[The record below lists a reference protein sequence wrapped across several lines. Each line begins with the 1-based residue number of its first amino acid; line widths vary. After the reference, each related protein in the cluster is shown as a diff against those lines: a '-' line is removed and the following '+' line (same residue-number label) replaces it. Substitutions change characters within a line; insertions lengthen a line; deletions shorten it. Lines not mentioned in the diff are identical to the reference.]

1 MDIKQEDV
9 LLFFKIFIFAYIVIS
24 PFINNSWLKFINYTP
39 IKIILLII
47 IVLLSFIDLQ
57 LAVLSMIAFLIILVN
72 LNKEDIISMNKKA
85 TQEVKTSQE
94 LTQHIITSMEKPI
107 NKEQMIRG
115 QSIFPMNSDIL
126 EVTNLGSTT
135 GVAKLDNTVG
145 IEKFQNENSNQEYQQ
160 QGYRRNYD
168 DSDANELRDETNVRQ
183 TISNFP
189 KPYCNIIEY
198 DPVLISEGLSDYS
211 LDYHTK
217 PFEEYVKHLTPEM
230 AKQII
235 SNLQEE

>member
-1 MDIKQEDV
+1 M
-9 LLFFKIFIFAYIVIS
+9 VIS
-24 PFINNSWLKFINYTP
+24 PFINNSWLRFINYTP

-94 LTQHIITSMEKPI
+94 LTQHIITSMERPI

-126 EVTNLGSTT
+126 EVAKLDSTT
-135 GVAKLDNTVG
+135 GGVAKLDSTTSV
-145 IEKFQNENSNQEYQQ
+145 EKFQNEISNPEYQ

-168 DSDANELRDETNVRQ
+168 DTDDTRVLRDETNVRQ

-198 DPVLISEGLSDYS
+198 DPILISEGLSDYS

-235 SNLQEE
+235 SNPQEG

>member
-24 PFINNSWLKFINYTP
+24 PFINNSWLNFINYTP
-39 IKIILLII
+39 IKILLLII
-47 IVLLSFIDLQ
+47 IVLISFIDLQ
-57 LAVLSMIAFLIILVN
+57 LAVLSMIGFLIVLVN
-72 LNKEDIISMNKKA
+72 LNKEEIISMNKKA
-85 TQEVKTSQE
+85 SQEVKTSQE
-94 LTQHIITSMEKPI
+94 LTQHIIKSIENPI

-115 QSIFPMNSDIL
+115 QSILPISSDIL
-126 EVTNLGSTT
+126 QPIESTLSNIPKT
-135 GVAKLDNTVG
+135 SDISQLK
-145 IEKFQNENSNQEYQQ
+145 IENYQNEKENQQS
-160 QGYRRNYD
+160 YRKSYD
-168 DSDANELRDETNVRQ
+168 DETDVRQ

-198 DPVLISEGLSDYS
+198 DPILISEGLSDYS

-235 SNLQEE
+235 V